1 MSGDAVRCVYALPKD
16 LDPLDRLPSN
26 QGRSSAV
33 HNLVSAFGLLREERT
48 DGQGDEPPKNRAR
61 VLSTKLASRAELEEF
76 HDPEYVGSF
85 SLTTLS
91 PGSTLCSAIELIL
104 VLLLAPIFLSGSL
117 LRGYDD
123 PKIDANNE
131 QDHRSSDLKRN
142 PEISDAHFRS
152 DHDEELEEFGL
163 EHDCPR
169 FSKMAQY
176 VLAVAGAALETSR
189 ELREDRADIGI
200 VWDGGRHH
208 AQRSAAAGF
217 CYVNDAALAISELRR
232 QPTNR
237 ALKRLDRVLYLDML
251 DIHHGDGVELAFW
264 STSRVLTISV
274 HHHDPEGGF
283 YPLSGAVESSG
294 PAPPSPA
301 ASHALNIP
309 IRTPGALSYVCRRT
323 ILPLISAYKPSALVI
338 QCGVDGL
345 AGDPIGGRLW
355 GFGLKEMGN
364 CLEAVLQDSIA
375 HRRKVLL
382 LGGGGY
388 HTPNVARAW
397 AHFTSIA
404 LGRKFDL
411 EETEIPLE
419 VEGDVDYGP
428 TYTLDVSGLGR
439 ASSEQSRSHGLQG
452 DQGNVED
459 DPQLQKVVLE
469 LDRHVSVL
477 QNKYASC

>member
-76 HDPEYVGSF
+76 HDPEYV
-85 SLTTLS
+85 
-91 PGSTLCSAIELIL
+91 
-104 VLLLAPIFLSGSL
+104 GSL

>member
-1 MSGDAVRCVYALPKD
+1 MSGDAARCVYALPKD

-33 HNLVSAFGLLREERT
+33 HNLVSSFGLLREERT
-48 DGQGDEPPKNRAR
+48 DGQDDEPPKNRAR

-76 HDPEYVGSF
+76 HDPEYVGS
-85 SLTTLS
+85 
-91 PGSTLCSAIELIL
+91 
-104 VLLLAPIFLSGSL
+104 LLQ
-117 LRGYDD
+117 GYDD
-123 PKIDANNE
+123 PNIDANNE
-131 QDHRSSDLKRN
+131 QGHRSSDLKRN

-152 DHDEELEEFGL
+152 EHDEELEEFGL
-163 EHDCPR
+163 EHVWIRLGHLPSNRLTLLQATDLESLFFSQDCPR
-169 FSKMAQY
+169 FFKMAQY

-237 ALKRLDRVLYLDML
+237 ALQKLDRVLYLDML

-309 IRTPGALSYVCRRT
+309 IRAPGALSYVCRRT

-364 CLEAVLQDSIA
+364 CLETVLQDSIA

-419 VEGDVDYGP
+419 VEGNVDYGP
-428 TYTLDVSGLGR
+428 TYTLDVSGLER
-439 ASSEQSRSHGLQG
+439 ASSEQSRRNGPQG
-452 DQGNVED
+452 DQGNFED

-477 QNKYASC
+477 QNKYSSC